1 MIDEF
6 FIYWQTE
13 TTFHT
18 NYSLF
23 KCHQIFL
30 KRIWDEQFVNTF
42 CRQWRSN
49 SCRGKQLPSSRVEGF
64 LVGGRRAWSRVCSRP
79 DVEEERVGVTRLDSR
94 LWLVPNSHFHGWRNL
109 ERNQTIGWNGPME
122 NNKVNWL
129 NTVNIMKHTQ
139 FVNTERVILRKI
151 VQVVRV
157 HVYSPNKQNPQKN
170 PLTTLMRMYL
180 QWRFIPWSKAVH
192 SSQHWPYV
200 SAGGPEGAQQ
210 PIR

>member
-1 MIDEF
+1 MYNTLLSTWSMNFSFLDRLKLLFILTTLYSSVINDF
-6 FIYWQTE
+6 F
-13 TTFHT
+13 
-18 NYSLF
+18 
-23 KCHQIFL
+23 

-94 LWLVPNSHFHGWRNL
+94 LWLVPNSHFHGGRNL

-129 NTVNIMKHTQ
+129 NTVNIVKHTQ
-139 FVNTERVILRKI
+139 FVNTERVILRM
-151 VQVVRV
+151 VQVIHV
-157 HVYSPNKQNPQKN
+157 HVYSPKRTKPTKVRI
-170 PLTTLMRMYL
+170 PL
-180 QWRFIPWSKAVH
+180 
-192 SSQHWPYV
+192 QH
-200 SAGGPEGAQQ
+200 
-210 PIR
+210 